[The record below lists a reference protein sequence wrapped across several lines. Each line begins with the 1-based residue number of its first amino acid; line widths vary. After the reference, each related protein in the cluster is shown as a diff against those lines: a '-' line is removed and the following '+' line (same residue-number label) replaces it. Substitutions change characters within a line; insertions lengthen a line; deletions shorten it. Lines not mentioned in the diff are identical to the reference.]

1 MKIDKE
7 LFYTVED
14 YFDIA
19 RSKGLD
25 AAKEYRYDCGLRF
38 TESETKKVIR
48 CLTVKQGILL
58 VVLLAVIVF
67 VLFFLDR
74 IIDTYSPIG
83 HRYSRRRRRLLKDLL
98 IFAGCAGL
106 AYANNKLFCWLAVR
120 HLCKLHVKRSAF
132 EALR

>member
-19 RSKGLD
+19 LHKDLD

-48 CLTVKQGILL
+48 SLTVKQIILFS
-58 VVLLAVIVF
+58 VFLAVIVF
-67 VLFFLDR
+67 VLFFLDWV
-74 IIDTYSPIG
+74 IDTYSPIG
-83 HRYSRRRRRLLKDLL
+83 HRYPNSSRKMLRDLL
-98 IFAGCAGL
+98 TFAACAGL
-106 AYANNKLFCWLAVR
+106 SFANNKLFCWLAVR
-120 HLCKLHVKRSAF
+120 RLCKLHIKRSAF
-132 EALR
+132 VALR

>member
-19 RSKGLD
+19 LHKDLD

-48 CLTVKQGILL
+48 CLKIKQTVLIS
-58 VVLLAVIVF
+58 VCLAMIIF
-67 VLFFLDR
+67 IIFFLDWM
-74 IIDTYSPIG
+74 IDTYSPIG
-83 HRYSRRRRRLLKDLL
+83 HRYSLSSRRALRNLLCAVVGL
-98 IFAGCAGL
+98 IIT
-106 AYANNKLFCWLAVR
+106 YVNNKLFYWLAVR
-120 HLCKLHVKRSAF
+120 RLCKLHVKRSAF
-132 EALR
+132 VVLR

>member
-19 RSKGLD
+19 LHKDLD

-48 CLTVKQGILL
+48 CLKIKQTGLI
-58 VVLLAVIVF
+58 AVCCGMIIF
-67 VLFFLDR
+67 IIFFLDWV
-74 IIDTYSPIG
+74 IDTYSPIG
-83 HRYSRRRRRLLKDLL
+83 HRYSFSRRWYLRYAL
-98 IFAGCAGL
+98 CAVVWVIIT
-106 AYANNKLFCWLAVR
+106 YVNNKLFYWLAVR
-120 HLCKLHVKRSAF
+120 RLCKLHVKRSAF